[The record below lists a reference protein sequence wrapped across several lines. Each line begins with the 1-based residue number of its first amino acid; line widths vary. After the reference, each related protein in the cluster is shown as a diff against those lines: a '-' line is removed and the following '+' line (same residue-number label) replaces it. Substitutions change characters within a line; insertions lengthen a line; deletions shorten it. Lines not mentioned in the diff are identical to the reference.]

1 MQATAWHEQQNRC
14 AEKQQQLQQLA
25 TAAASRQMAG
35 QQRCWAAQLKQQQPQ
50 RTSNAW
56 CTRNASNQASVR
68 PPLLEATSTSCGL
81 LSRAATCAE
90 YSRGPVGAGRRS
102 EDRLVTWGRATLAV
116 RHQQQQAGCLCQ
128 PACGPCSWEC
138 RSSISIEQPCA
149 PAHTWS
155 MRAASASYRA
165 LLVASSANSN
175 ASVATSSRFSA
186 AGRRLAG
193 LSSTLP
199 ARRSTAGSRAN
210 RPAVSKLGASGTA
223 PSREMRPCVG
233 RRPKM
238 PQCAAGTRTLPPVS
252 PPARE
257 VDQRQGC
264 SGASAQVMMMRK
276 QQTRYLCTA

>member
-81 LSRAATCAE
+81 LSRAATCTE

-149 PAHTWS
+149 PAHTP
-155 MRAASASYRA
+155 
-165 LLVASSANSN
+165 
-175 ASVATSSRFSA
+175 
-186 AGRRLAG
+186 G
-193 LSSTLP
+193 
-199 ARRSTAGSRAN
+199 
-210 RPAVSKLGASGTA
+210 
-223 PSREMRPCVG
+223 
-233 RRPKM
+233 
-238 PQCAAGTRTLPPVS
+238 QCGPPVHHTELCLLLLLPTQMHLS
-252 PPARE
+252 PPAA
-257 VDQRQGC
+257 
-264 SGASAQVMMMRK
+264 ASVLLAAGW
-276 QQTRYLCTA
+276 LD